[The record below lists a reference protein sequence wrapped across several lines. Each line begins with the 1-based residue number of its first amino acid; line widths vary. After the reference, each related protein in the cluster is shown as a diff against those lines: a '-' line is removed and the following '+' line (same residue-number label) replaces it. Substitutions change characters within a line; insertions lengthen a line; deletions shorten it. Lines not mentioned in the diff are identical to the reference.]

1 MIDAAG
7 LNMILQRN
15 YGVIQRQIKD
25 ITHEQSLMQ
34 PPFRG
39 NCMNWVLG
47 HLVMS
52 RDRILVMT
60 NQPTLWTQEQRTRYE
75 RGSEPIVNGKDALPF
90 EKISADLVTSQERIQ
105 GWLENAKPEDL
116 EVKIIP
122 HGIPTTEADPI
133 WDWMEFLLWHEAY
146 HLGNLELLRQVAG
159 MNDKVI

>member
-1 MIDAAG
+1 MIDASG

-15 YGVIQRQIKD
+15 FGVIQRQIKD

-52 RDRILVMT
+52 RQRILIMT
-60 NQPTLWTQEQRTRYE
+60 NQPTVWTQEQCNRYE
-75 RGSEPIVNGKDALPF
+75 RGSEPIVDDSEALPF
-90 EKISADLVTSQERIQ
+90 DKIAADLLTSQQRILA
-105 GWLENAKPEDL
+105 WLENAKPEDL
-116 EVKIIP
+116 DVEIIP
-122 HGIPTTEADPI
+122 HNIPADAAPI

-146 HLGNLELLRQVAG
+146 HLGNLELQRQLAG
-159 MNDKVI
+159 MNDRVIG

>member
-7 LNMILQRN
+7 LTMILQRN
-15 YGVIQRQIKD
+15 FGVIQRQIKD

-52 RDRILVMT
+52 RQRILIMT
-60 NQPTLWTQEQRTRYE
+60 NQPTVWTQEQCNRYE
-75 RGSEPIVNGKDALPF
+75 RGSEPIVDNGEALPF
-90 EKISADLVTSQERIQ
+90 EKIAADLATSHQKILA
-105 GWLENAKPEDL
+105 WLEKAKPEDL
-116 EVKIIP
+116 DVEIIP
-122 HGIPTTEADPI
+122 HNIPADAGPV

-146 HLGNLELLRQVAG
+146 
-159 MNDKVI
+159 